1 MRPFL
6 TLILLSSLVLSF
18 SNCSGVSSE
27 GSEGNSNLTNTSN
40 QPNVGQSQF
49 PLLPEK
55 IANAEMEMIDG
66 SVQRLSDRKG
76 KVVLVNLWGVWCG
89 PCRDEMPHLA
99 ALQEKY
105 RDKDFQVIGLNIGDA
120 DFEPEN
126 IDVMKEFATEMNVNY
141 ELARIPNSLT
151 REYNRM
157 TKFDGV
163 PLSVL
168 IDREGR
174 MRGVFLGGGTRVINS
189 MKKTVEKVVNE

>member
-1 MRPFL
+1 M
-6 TLILLSSLVLSF
+6 ILAASLVSIL

-27 GSEGNSNLTNTSN
+27 VQNKEQTTTNSNQANTNTS
-40 QPNVGQSQF
+40 PF
-49 PLLPEK
+49 PPLPEK
-55 IANAEMEMIDG
+55 ISNADIEMLDG
-66 SVQRLSDRKG
+66 NIQHISDLKG

-105 RDKDFQVIGLNIGDA
+105 RDKDFKVIGANIGDE

-126 IDVMKEFATEMNVNY
+126 VDRIKGFATEMKVNY
-141 ELARIPNSLT
+141 DLARIPIALT
-151 REYNRM
+151 QEFSKL

-168 IDREGR
+168 IDRDGR
-174 MRGVFLGGGTRVINS
+174 MRGVFLGGGPRVIKS
-189 MKKTVEKVVNE
+189 LKETVEKVVNE

>member
-1 MRPFL
+1 MRALL
-6 TLILLSSLVLSF
+6 TLILLGSLSGLF

-27 GSEGNSNLTNTSN
+27 EKENSTSVSNVENTNTSE
-40 QPNVGQSQF
+40 F

-55 IANAEMEMIDG
+55 VANADIELLDG
-66 SVQRLSDRKG
+66 KLEKISDRKG
-76 KVVLVNLWGVWCG
+76 KVVLLNLWGVWCG

-105 RDKDFQVIGLNIGDA
+105 RDKNFQVIGLNIGDEE
-120 DFEPEN
+120 FEPEN
-126 IDVMKEFATEMNVNY
+126 VERIKEFGGEMKVNY
-141 ELARIPNSLT
+141 ELARISNDLT
-151 REYNRM
+151 REFNKM

-189 MKKTVEKVVNE
+189 MKRSVEKVVNE

>member
-1 MRPFL
+1 MRALL
-6 TLILLSSLVLSF
+6 TIIMLGGLAGVF

-27 GSEGNSNLTNTSN
+27 EQENSTPASITENANTSE
-40 QPNVGQSQF
+40 F

-55 IANAEMEMIDG
+55 IANGDIELLDG
-66 SVQRLSDRKG
+66 TLQKISDRKG

-105 RDKDFQVIGLNIGDA
+105 RDKNFQVIGLNICDEEV
-120 DFEPEN
+120 EPEN
-126 IDVMKEFATEMNVNY
+126 VERIKGFGTEMKVNY
-141 ELARIPNSLT
+141 ELARISNDLT
-151 REYNRM
+151 REFNKM

-189 MKKTVEKVVNE
+189 MKRSVEKVVNE

>member
-1 MRPFL
+1 MKSFL
-6 TLILLSSLVLSF
+6 TFVFLIGFAVGF
-18 SNCSGVSSE
+18 SNCSG
-27 GSEGNSNLTNTSN
+27 GSTDGNVNETALSN
-40 QPNVGQSQF
+40 QPAASPSQF
-49 PLLPEK
+49 PPLPEK
-55 IANAEMEMIDG
+55 VANTEMDMVDG
-66 SVQRLSDRKG
+66 TLQRLSDRKG

-105 RDKDFQVIGLNIGDA
+105 RDKDFQVIGLNIGDSE
-120 DFEPEN
+120 FEPEN
-126 IDVMKEFATEMNVNY
+126 IDTMKEFAAEMKVNY

-189 MKKTVEKVVNE
+189 MKRTVEKVVNE

>member
-1 MRPFL
+1 MRVFL
-6 TLILLSSLVLSF
+6 TLILFAGVAAFF

-27 GSEGNSNLTNTSN
+27 ENENSGPVSNSASANTS
-40 QPNVGQSQF
+40 PF
-49 PLLPEK
+49 PPLPEK
-55 IANAEMEMIDG
+55 VADADIEMLDG
-66 SVQRLSDRKG
+66 TLQKISDRKG

-99 ALQEKY
+99 AMQEKY
-105 RDKDFQVIGLNIGDA
+105 RDKGLQVLGLNIGDEE
-120 DFEPEN
+120 FEPE
-126 IDVMKEFATEMNVNY
+126 DVERIKEFAADMNVNY

-151 REYNRM
+151 REINKL

-174 MRGVFLGGGTRVINS
+174 MRGVFLGGGARVINS
-189 MKKTVEKVVNE
+189 MKRTVEKVVNE